1 MSAAARFASIGW
13 LLLALAPLRAEAQTP
28 ISTAIDVQQF
38 KPAPGARDVL
48 GVHSASVA
56 AENLAWSAGV
66 DAHFASAP
74 LRTTNPIDPSLDRTI
89 VDHQLTFDVLGSV
102 AFLGRYELGVQ
113 LPLTLQ
119 EVEPDALAGVP
130 LRSFGVGD
138 LRIVPKA
145 RVWGTETLA
154 LAAALPL
161 VFPTAGQQS
170 FLGGSGVSLQ
180 PRAIAEWSAGAMRV
194 MANLGINFR
203 RERALHNLSVGNQF
217 AYAVGVDVPLLGLGV
232 RGFAAEAMV
241 GGSLGLADDD
251 PEERP
256 LELLAAMRW
265 SPLPGLG
272 LQLGG
277 GPGLSHGYGTPA
289 WRGMLGLSWTA
300 EQSRAPGL

>member
-48 GVHSASVA
+48 AVHSASVA

-66 DAHFASAP
+66 DAHFAAAP

-119 EVEPDALAGVP
+119 EVEPGSLAGVP
-130 LRSFGVGD
+130 LQSFGVGD

-145 RVWGTETLA
+145 RLWGTEAVA
-154 LAAALPL
+154 LAAALPV

-170 FLGGSGVSLQ
+170 FLGGAGVSLH
-180 PRAIAEWSAGAMRV
+180 PRAIAEWSAWAMRV
-194 MANLGINFR
+194 IANIGSNFR
-203 RERALHNLSVGNQF
+203 QERALHNLSVGNQF
-217 AYAVGVDVPLLGLGV
+217 AYAVGVDVPLGPGV
-232 RGFAAEAMV
+232 RGFALESMV
-241 GGSLGLADDD
+241 GGTLGLGDDD
-251 PEERP
+251 LEERP
-256 LELLAAMRW
+256 LELLAAVRW
-265 SPLPGLG
+265 SPLHGFG
-272 LQLGG
+272 VQLGG